1 MLICGIDE
9 AGKGSVFGNLC
20 IGCYVIDSDTEFNAK
35 DSKKLSKK
43 RREQYYNDLVEKA
56 VEISI
61 YELTA
66 DDLNTMHAQG
76 MTLIDMEIWAIVQLL
91 NQLQNK
97 PHQVFLD
104 SCDVNHQRFGRAVSD
119 QLIFETEVHS
129 AHKADSLFKVVSA
142 ASIVAKTFREN
153 NVQDLHDKYGDHI
166 GSGYPC
172 DKKSIAWLSEYYAS
186 HHVFPPE
193 TRLFWKTIE
202 SIKRS
207 NKTDQN

>member
-20 IGCYVIDSDTEFNAK
+20 IGCYVIDAETEFDAK

-43 RREQYYNDLVEKA
+43 RREQYYTDLVDKA

-66 DDLNTMHAQG
+66 NDLNNMHAQG
-76 MTLIDMEIWAIVQLL
+76 MTIIEMEIWAIVQLL

-97 PHQVFLD
+97 PDQVFLD
-104 SCDVNHQRFGRAVSD
+104 SCDVNHQRFGRTVSD
-119 QLIFETEVHS
+119 QLLFETEVHS
-129 AHKADSLFKVVSA
+129 AHKADNLFKVVSA
-142 ASIVAKTFREN
+142 ASIVAKTFREK
-153 NVQDLHDKYGDHI
+153 NVEFLHEKYGDHI

-172 DKKSIAWLSEYYAS
+172 DKKSINWLTEYYILHGS
-186 HHVFPPE
+186 FPEE
-193 TRLFWKTIE
+193 TRTFWKTIHA
-202 SIKRS
+202 IKEKK
-207 NKTDQN
+207 N